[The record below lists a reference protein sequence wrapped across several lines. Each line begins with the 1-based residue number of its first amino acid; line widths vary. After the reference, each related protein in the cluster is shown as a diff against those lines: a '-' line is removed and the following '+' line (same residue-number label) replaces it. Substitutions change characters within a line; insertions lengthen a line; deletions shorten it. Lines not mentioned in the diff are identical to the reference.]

1 VDGVAA
7 LNESLKAFFSP
18 EDDLSFDE
26 KVSVAS
32 LWGSFS
38 TQAGSSTFQAL
49 PKTAPLS
56 ALTDFITAGIHRIF
70 WIYREGE
77 GLPA

>member
-18 EDDLSFDE
+18 EDDLSF
-26 KVSVAS
+26 VSVAS